1 MFQSVCKF
9 LRIVLSRH
17 SISILGVLV
26 KSDVST
32 RREFTVTL
40 LTIWQK
46 FPKFL
51 RGNQVI
57 HQLICKFQI
66 SGYFHAAVHL
76 LLPFRMGSRN
86 RLFFRAF
93 PLEVFRKLKGRPS
106 HFLREKPRRRGWW
119 CLGIVYNSLIFT
131 NVKRLQVSVTK
142 RVFKIY
148 CYEKK
153 NR

>member
-1 MFQSVCKF
+1 MSSSSQVNLRRPGNYVSVS
-9 LRIVLSRH
+9 LQIPPH
-17 SISILGVLV
+17 SFVWAFHQYFGRAR

-106 HFLREKPRRRGWW
+106 HFLREKPRRQGW
-119 CLGIVYNSLIFT
+119 
-131 NVKRLQVSVTK
+131 
-142 RVFKIY
+142 
-148 CYEKK
+148 
-153 NR
+153 